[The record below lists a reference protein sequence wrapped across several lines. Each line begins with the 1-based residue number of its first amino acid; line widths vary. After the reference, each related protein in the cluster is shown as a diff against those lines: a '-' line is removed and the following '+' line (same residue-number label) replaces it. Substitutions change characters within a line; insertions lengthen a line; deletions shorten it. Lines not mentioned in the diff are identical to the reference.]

1 MKIATDF
8 TGDNIWSLHRERD
21 NLNRE
26 IKSCEPSRRKKMR
39 YLSHFRLFITA
50 GFIGRNRQAGR
61 RTAHSGNLMILKK
74 IKK

>member
-21 NLNRE
+21 SLNRE

-39 YLSHFRLFITA
+39 YLSHFRLFIKTIA
-50 GFIGRNRQAGR
+50 FYKGEID
-61 RTAHSGNLMILKK
+61 HKK
-74 IKK
+74 RDDKPGVNIRCV